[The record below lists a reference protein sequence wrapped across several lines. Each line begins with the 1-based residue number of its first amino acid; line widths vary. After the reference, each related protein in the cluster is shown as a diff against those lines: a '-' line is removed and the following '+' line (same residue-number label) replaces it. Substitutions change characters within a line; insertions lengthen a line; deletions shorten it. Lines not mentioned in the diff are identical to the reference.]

1 MNLIGLDQIETGN
14 RLNIMIDRATCYYTN
29 FFFYISF
36 LPPICE
42 KIVLRARSKLPHLSL
57 NHLKSL
63 LGRKCLLPLINLP
76 DFDMNYLTPDI
87 SSDRD
92 NLPIHET

>member
-1 MNLIGLDQIETGN
+1 MKR
-14 RLNIMIDRATCYYTN
+14 RLFDHRLTKMQVNDAGKYFILY
-29 FFFYISF
+29 FFS
-36 LPPICE
+36 PSE